1 MTERPALGRGLFSTR
16 DSGGEHENI
25 PGECVR
31 WVQQEPM
38 RLGVLFTWSPEII
51 EATIRGRRSQDGD
64 LFLDYG
70 VKGNQ
75 LQRTGLDA
83 LCRIA

>member
-16 DSGGEHENI
+16 DSGGEHENT

-38 RLGVLFTWSPEII
+38 RLGVVFTWSPENI
-51 EATIRGRRSQDGD
+51 EAMIRDGRSQDGD
-64 LFLDYG
+64 LFLDHV
-70 VKGNQ
+70 VKGAQ
-75 LQRTGLDA
+75 LQRASLDA